1 MPDETET
8 FQEQVQQ
15 DSVTENEEIE
25 DEKEETK
32 PGNDNTVVK
41 AKTATRDTN
50 PTRSLERKF
59 ARDDEPYDFEKC
71 TVLVMLQLMP
81 LRDGQAPDARQVFI
95 TARTHSY
102 VPYTMQ
108 MRWDELSP
116 RLPNEINTLIERLQ
130 IELAQREAEQRTR
143 EQAEQERQA
152 TLKAESEKRRAAKKQ
167 RSNSESNTSKK
178 NLQAKQ
184 SKKIDLNSPPALTET
199 KITQPQANEIPTA
212 TNNVET
218 KELASSAQ
226 MTMF

>member
-1 MPDETET
+1 MADETET
-8 FQEQVQQ
+8 LQEHVQQ
-15 DSVTENEEIE
+15 DSVRDDEQIENEEGE
-25 DEKEETK
+25 TNAGDKE
-32 PGNDNTVVK
+32 TVVEH
-41 AKTATRDTN
+41 KTTTRDTN

-116 RLPNEINTLIERLQ
+116 RLPNDINTLIERLQ
-130 IELAQREAEQRTR
+130 IELAQGEAEQRAR
-143 EQAEQERQA
+143 EQAEQQRQA
-152 TLKAESEKRRAAKKQ
+152 ELKAESEKRRAAKKQ
-167 RSNSESNTSKK
+167 KSSSESNPNKK
-178 NLQAKQ
+178 HSQAKQ
-184 SKKIDLNSPPALTET
+184 GRKIDLNAPPALSE
-199 KITQPQANEIPTA
+199 IQRTQPQANEIPTA
-212 TNNVET
+212 TNGVES